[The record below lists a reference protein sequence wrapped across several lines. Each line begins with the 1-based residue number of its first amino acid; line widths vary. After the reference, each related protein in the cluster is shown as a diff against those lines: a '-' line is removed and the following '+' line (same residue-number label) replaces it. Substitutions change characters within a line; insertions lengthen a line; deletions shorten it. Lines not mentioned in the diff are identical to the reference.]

1 MPSSPPP
8 ALVVTTAAPAA
19 PGATKVC
26 TSAQLAVTLGER
38 QQAMNQPAIAVI
50 FTNTSATPCTMY
62 GYPGVTGLDAHGHQ
76 IAQAYRTPQVYMGGA
91 PSGFPTQ
98 VTVASGAHASALIG
112 GTAQPVNGQTTCAA
126 DSAAVFVTPPGTSA
140 PSKLSV
146 DFPSCTGLAITPVVP
161 GPTGGL
167 F

>member
-1 MPSSPPP
+1 
-8 ALVVTTAAPAA
+8 
-19 PGATKVC
+19 
-26 TSAQLAVTLGER
+26 
-38 QQAMNQPAIAVI
+38 
-50 FTNTSATPCTMY
+50 
-62 GYPGVTGLDAHGHQ
+62 
-76 IAQAYRTPQVYMGGA
+76 MGGA

>member
-1 MPSSPPP
+1 
-8 ALVVTTAAPAA
+8 
-19 PGATKVC
+19 
-26 TSAQLAVTLGER
+26 
-38 QQAMNQPAIAVI
+38 MNQPAIAVI

-126 DSAAVFVTPPGTSA
+126 DYAAVSSHHPARVRRPNCPSISHRVPALPSPPWSPA
-140 PSKLSV
+140 LPAACSSSKPALGRQ
-146 DFPSCTGLAITPVVP
+146 D
-161 GPTGGL
+161 
-167 F
+167 